1 MFSDVRGV
9 ELTLPSEC
17 VSHSGAVLTRVID
30 LVVVVVA
37 VGMWKS
43 AL

>member
-1 MFSDVRGV
+1 M
-9 ELTLPSEC
+9 TLPSEC
-17 VSHSGAVLTRVID
+17 VALRFFGLKRLIH

-43 AL
+43 A